1 MTKDPYQVLGV
12 PHGATEEEIKAAYRR
27 LAKQYHPDLHPGDA
41 AAAAHMNEINEA
53 YEAIKNPSAQQHN
66 QGYNPY
72 GGQSPFSQQGN
83 TTYYGP
89 FGWDF
94 QSQDWEDEQRREYR
108 YYSSGNRRFRSPFA
122 ILGRMVAL
130 FLLLRLF
137 LGLFSSCLF
146 APLFFYPNSSDRNPR
161 FEDNH
166 SEPTEEF
173 DDIDIWR

>member
-1 MTKDPYQVLGV
+1 
-12 PHGATEEEIKAAYRR
+12 
-27 LAKQYHPDLHPGDA
+27 
-41 AAAAHMNEINEA
+41 MNEINEA
-53 YEAIKNPSAQQHN
+53 YEAIKNPSAQQQN

-89 FGWDF
+89 FGWDYR
-94 QSQDWEDEQRREYR
+94 SQDWENEQNREYR

-122 ILGRMVAL
+122 ILGRMVVL

-146 APLFFYPNSSDRNPR
+146 SPLYFYPYGTDQNPQYA
-161 FEDNH
+161 DG
-166 SEPTEEF
+166 PADPIEEL
-173 DDIDIWR
+173 DQHDLWR